1 MKCIEEVF
9 ISNVFSSKSEFFRLW
24 KSYGCKIIVNTADIS
39 TYQGCKNLL
48 VESLSYGQIGGIFNL
63 AAVLRDSLLD
73 NQSIDKYL
81 ECHAPKAIATRYLNE
96 LSRILCP
103 QLEHFVVFSSAS
115 CGRGNAGQSN
125 YGMANSIMERIIE
138 QRLQD
143 KIPAKAI
150 QWG

>member
-1 MKCIEEVF
+1 M
-9 ISNVFSSKSEFFRLW
+9 
-24 KSYGCKIIVNTADIS
+24 
-39 TYQGCKNLL
+39 
-48 VESLSYGQIGGIFNL
+48 
-63 AAVLRDSLLD
+63 LRDSLLE
-73 NQSIDKYL
+73 NQTVDKYR

-125 YGMANSIMERIIE
+125 YGMANSIMERMIE

-150 QWG
+150 QWGKSCDPSMIISNS